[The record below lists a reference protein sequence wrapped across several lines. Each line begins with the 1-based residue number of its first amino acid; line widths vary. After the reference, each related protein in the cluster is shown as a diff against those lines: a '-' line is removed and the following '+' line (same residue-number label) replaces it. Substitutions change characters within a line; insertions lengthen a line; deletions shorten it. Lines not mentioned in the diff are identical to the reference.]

1 MKARSFG
8 LPVPGIG
15 PVRVKLYHSCPVF
28 ACGVASGP
36 GVLARWWAEHSL
48 SGWVFLWDIDNLRAR
63 YPLEDALGGL
73 LDSLAPSPADLVDR
87 AQADRYEGPQ
97 L

>member
-1 MKARSFG
+1 MKARPFD
-8 LPVPGIG
+8 LAVPGIG
-15 PVRVKLYHSCPVF
+15 SVRVKLYHSCPEF

-36 GVLARWWAEHSL
+36 GALARWWAERSPI
-48 SGWVFLWDIDNLRAR
+48 GWVFLWDIDSLRAR
-63 YPLEDALGGL
+63 YPLEEAMGGL
-73 LDSLAPSPADLVDR
+73 LDSLVPSPADLVDQ